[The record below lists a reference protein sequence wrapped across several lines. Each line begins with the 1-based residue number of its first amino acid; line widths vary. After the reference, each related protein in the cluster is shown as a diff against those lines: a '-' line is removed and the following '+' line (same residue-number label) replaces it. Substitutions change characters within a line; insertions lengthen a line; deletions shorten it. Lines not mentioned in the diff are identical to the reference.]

1 MLDVEVGDELAVQY
15 CDGWHWGAYHI
26 ERVARVL
33 PTRAV
38 TVEGH
43 AFNRQTGREVGR
55 NPRACLEAQ
64 VVTPKIR
71 AEMEEQ
77 QQIATRRSDFDALRR
92 RLDNLVRQDVWMLRV
107 SDEALE
113 ALKAAMQRVW
123 EEADA
128 NSR

>member
-1 MLDVEVGDELAVQY
+1 MLNVEIGNELAVRY
-15 CDGWHWGAYHI
+15 YDGWHHNAWRI

-33 PTRAV
+33 PTRV
-38 TVEGH
+38 ITFDDH

-64 VVTPKIR
+64 VMTPKIR

-92 RLDNLVRQDVWMLRV
+92 RLDNLVRQDVWMLCV